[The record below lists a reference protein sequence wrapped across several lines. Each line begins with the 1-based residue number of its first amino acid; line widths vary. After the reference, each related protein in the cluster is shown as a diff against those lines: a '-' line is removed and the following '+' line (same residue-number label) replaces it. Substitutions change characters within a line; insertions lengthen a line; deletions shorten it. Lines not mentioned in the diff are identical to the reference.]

1 MRGQTKGGSESEFF
15 FFWKKKGPMCVVEGC
30 LGYWCWMATAMAI
43 FASAF
48 NSDNFQV
55 F

>member
-1 MRGQTKGGSESEFF
+1 MGGQTKGGLRGEFF
-15 FFWKKKGPMCVVEGC
+15 FFWKKKDPWVLWKVALGIGVEM
-30 LGYWCWMATAMAI
+30 LTAMAI
-43 FASAF
+43 FANAF